1 MFIQIEETPNP
12 ATLKFLPGRTI
23 LAGQTVD
30 FPSIESSRVCPLA
43 QQLFAIEGV
52 EGVFIGEDFVSVT
65 KRTEDEWILLKP
77 PVLQALVNYFV
88 LHETVVLER
97 TQPKDSE
104 NQTDSSDQEVVK
116 EIKELLDTKV
126 RPAVAQDGGDI
137 QFERFEDGVVY
148 LKMQGACSGCPSSS
162 ATLKGGIENMLRY
175 YIPEV
180 TEVRAIED

>member
-23 LAGQTVD
+23 LEAQTID
-30 FPSIESSRVCPLA
+30 FPSAESARICPLA

-52 EGVFIGEDFVSVT
+52 AGIFVGADFISVT
-65 KRTEDEWILLKP
+65 KEAPIEWVLLKP
-77 PVLQALVNYFV
+77 PILQALVNYFV
-88 LHETVVLER
+88 LNEKVVLER
-97 TQPKDSE
+97 SKNNDSG
-104 NQTDSSDQEVVK
+104 NQTDSTDQEVVQ
-116 EIKELLDTKV
+116 EIKELLDSKV
-126 RPAVAQDGGDI
+126 RPAVAMDGGDI
-137 QFERFEDGVVY
+137 QFERFENGVVY

-180 TEVRAIED
+180 TEVCEVEG